1 MATTCVTGAASA
13 NEAIR
18 QFMAARTGRPL
29 WQDEAEEY
37 ERLLAAWASAAH
49 APKAT

>member
-1 MATTCVTGAASA
+1 MASTCVSDAESA

-18 QFMAARTGRPL
+18 QSMAPRIGRPL

-37 ERLLAAWASAAH
+37 ERLLAAWGAAVRC
-49 APKAT
+49 